1 MKEGIGLDKK
11 MYRKIQASS
20 FLSFTMDAYSLLLI
34 GSLGAFALK
43 VLLPPNFPA
52 IYDTVLTY
60 LTLGITVLFRPV
72 GAMIFGNRSDKFGRK
87 GVMIITV
94 IGYSVTM
101 LLTALVPAYAV
112 AGYVG
117 LILFFGFRLAQG
129 IFVGGDPTGT
139 HPMALETTSSKKRG
153 LISGFIQSG
162 FSVGSLSA
170 ALVLLATTTYFQV
183 PFLYTTGW
191 RIAAAVGIIPAFI
204 ALYIRISIPE
214 SHMFNK
220 AKEKAQLLKNP
231 LKTLMTKH
239 WRIFIPAIITTIGMD
254 WIFYSTQGFY
264 ATYLYTV
271 VHFSPVVGAIILVY
285 AGVAEVIGTFVGG
298 PLAGRIGRKRFIAL
312 IGVIIAAISYP
323 LYFYAESG
331 SYISVLLFTTV
342 LGGVGQMYWGAMP
355 IFLGERY
362 PTNVRGVG
370 IAFSWHFAFFI
381 DSWIGLIIPFFAF
394 RFFSGTVAGYAL
406 TSSIF
411 VIIGAIIMISG
422 VALSVGETRE
432 MKLPEELQMTKGEE
446 IAEMPEVE

>member
-1 MKEGIGLDKK
+1 MEGVGLNQKL
-11 MYRKIQASS
+11 YRRIQASS

-94 IGYSVTM
+94 IGYSITM
-101 LLTALVPAYAV
+101 LLTAIVPSYAV

-117 LILFFGFRLAQG
+117 LILFFGFRMAQG
-129 IFVGGDPTGT
+129 IFVGGDPTGS
-139 HPMALETTSSKKRG
+139 HPMALETTKSGKRG
-153 LISGFIQSG
+153 IISGFIQSG
-162 FSVGSLSA
+162 FSVGSVSA
-170 ALVLLATTTYFQV
+170 ALVLLATTTYFHV

-204 ALYIRISIPE
+204 ALYIRLRIPE
-214 SHMFNK
+214 SPMFNI

-231 LKTLMTKH
+231 LKTLFTKY

-271 VHFSPVVGAIILVY
+271 VHFSPKLGAIILVY
-285 AGVAEVIGTFVGG
+285 AGIAEVVGTFIGG
-298 PLAGRIGRKRFIAL
+298 PLAGRIGRRKFIAL
-312 IGVIIAAISYP
+312 IGVIIAIISYP

-381 DSWIGLIIPFFAF
+381 DSWIGLIIPLFAF
-394 RFFSGTVAGYAL
+394 KFFSGTIAGYAL
-406 TSSIF
+406 TSSLF
-411 VIIGAIIMISG
+411 VIIGAIIMIIG
-422 VALSVGETRE
+422 VVLSISDNKN
-432 MKLPEELQMTKGEE
+432 MKLPEEVQGIKEGVIPATG
-446 IAEMPEVE
+446 EVE